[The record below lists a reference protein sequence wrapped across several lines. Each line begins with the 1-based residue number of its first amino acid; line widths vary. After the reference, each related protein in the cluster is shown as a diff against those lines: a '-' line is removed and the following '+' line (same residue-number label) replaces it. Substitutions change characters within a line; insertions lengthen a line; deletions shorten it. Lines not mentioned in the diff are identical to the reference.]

1 MALSLDQENIVQLI
15 GFHVGPKLLGADI
28 LTIREILREPE
39 VGEVIAAPRFVEG
52 ITQLRGQV
60 IPIVNLG
67 HLMGVSPSALGDEKS
82 WVLVAQAGSRQAGY
96 RVDSVTPILRVRED
110 SILPA
115 PDIILSGLRSKY
127 IRGVT
132 ETQRG
137 LLVVVDLERML
148 NGEEVAA
155 LDRM

>member
-1 MALSLDQENIVQLI
+1 MALNLDQENIVQLI

-39 VGEVIAAPRFVEG
+39 VGEAIAAPRFVEG

-67 HLMGVSPSALGDEKS
+67 HLMGVSPSTLGQEKS
-82 WVLVAQAGSRQAGY
+82 WVLVAQAGSRQVGY

-110 SILPA
+110 TILPA
-115 PDIILSGLRSKY
+115 PDIILSGIRSKY

-148 NGEEVAA
+148 NDEEVAA
-155 LDRM
+155 LDRL

>member
-1 MALSLDQENIVQLI
+1 MALNLDQENIVQLI

-39 VGEVIAAPRFVEG
+39 VGEAIAAPRYVEG

-67 HLMGVSPSALGDEKS
+67 HLMGAVPSAEGAEKS
-82 WVLVAQAGSRQAGY
+82 WVLVAQAGSRQVGY

-110 SILPA
+110 TILPA

-148 NGEEVAA
+148 NDEEVAA